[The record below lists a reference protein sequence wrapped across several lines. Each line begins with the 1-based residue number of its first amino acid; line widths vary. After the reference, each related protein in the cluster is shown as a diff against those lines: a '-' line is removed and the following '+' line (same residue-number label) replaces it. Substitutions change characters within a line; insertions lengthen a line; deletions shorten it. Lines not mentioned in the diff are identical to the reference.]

1 MNAST
6 PSNPLHSQTSHENIT
21 HIQPDLYRAAWKQ
34 NWIPELLLS
43 SERWSALSV
52 VDGQTLYE
60 SREVYAGPLSLGVF
74 LLYKKGLQ
82 ESFDAQGVALKAL
95 LEG

>member
-1 MNAST
+1 M
-6 PSNPLHSQTSHENIT
+6 
-21 HIQPDLYRAAWKQ
+21 
-34 NWIPELLLS
+34 
-43 SERWSALSV
+43 SV